1 MPCLE
6 IVMPK
11 QDVETKNRL
20 AADLTSAGVL
30 FRPDKT
36 SRGRRFDKWS
46 KISKVQNRPFT
57 DDNDNDDLR

>member
-11 QDVETKNRL
+11 QDIEIKNRL
-20 AADLTSAGVL
+20 AADLTDAGVL
-30 FRPDKT
+30 FHPDKT
-36 SRGRRFDKWS
+36 TCDRRFDKSS
-46 KISKVQNRPFT
+46 KISTVQNRPFS

>member
-11 QDVETKNRL
+11 QNIETKNRL
-20 AADLTSAGVL
+20 AADLTDAGVL

-36 SRGRRFDKWS
+36 TCGRRFDK
-46 KISKVQNRPFT
+46 
-57 DDNDNDDLR
+57 